1 MKRLSIALLALA
13 LAGCATPGLYQWGG
27 YEKMLYDGYK
37 DPAAMEAMRLG
48 LETHIAAV
56 EESRGRVAPG
66 LYAELGTLYLQA
78 GASDKALAHYTRERE
93 AWPESRGLM
102 DAMIKNIERRK
113 KTVAEV
119 EK

>member
-13 LAGCATPGLYQWGG
+13 LSACATPGLYEWGG
-27 YEKMLYDGYK
+27 YEKMLYAGYK
-37 DPAAMEAMRLG
+37 DPAAMEAMRTG

-56 EESRGRVAPG
+56 EQGRGRVAPG
-66 LYAELGTLYLQA
+66 LYAELGTLHLQA
-78 GASDKALAHYTRERE
+78 GDSDKALALYARERE

-102 DAMIKNIERRK
+102 DAMIKNVERRK
-113 KTVAEV
+113 KNLAEV